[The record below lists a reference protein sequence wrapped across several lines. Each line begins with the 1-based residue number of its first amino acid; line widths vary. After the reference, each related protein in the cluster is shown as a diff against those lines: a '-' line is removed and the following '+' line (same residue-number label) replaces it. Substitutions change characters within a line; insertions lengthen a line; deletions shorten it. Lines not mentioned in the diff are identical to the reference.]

1 MKLYFEAEKFL
12 KPNKGT
18 NGSLQSRIFNDKRL
32 TNSPKHIFAL
42 VYSTLKYKEY
52 IDVIVKNQKSNMI
65 FKLKSE
71 DEQ

>member
-52 IDVIVKNQKSNMI
+52 IDVIVKKSKI
-65 FKLKSE
+65 QHDLQIKK
-71 DEQ
+71 

>member
-32 TNSPKHIFAL
+32 TNPKTHICLGLF
-42 VYSTLKYKEY
+42 Y
-52 IDVIVKNQKSNMI
+52 IKVQRIHRCDCEKSKI
-65 FKLKSE
+65 QHDLQIKK
-71 DEQ
+71 